1 LRCWALARGRGSR
14 DGQLVRLDRVRADRA
29 DGRQGRDAGRATRL
43 VGFVP
48 DVDHL
53 VTIVGGDGHP
63 RVVPVVNNMWT
74 LVIAAGRYS
83 AFVRDAAGARR
94 AFEIAGG
101 A

>member
-1 LRCWALARGRGSR
+1 
-14 DGQLVRLDRVRADRA
+14 
-29 DGRQGRDAGRATRL
+29 
-43 VGFVP
+43 
-48 DVDHL
+48 
-53 VTIVGGDGHP
+53 
-63 RVVPVVNNMWT
+63 VVPVVNNMWT